1 MNFPKLAE
9 QSYKHLLPHLNGE
22 SLSVCT
28 RSLSHNTKISGLSKD
43 TFSKA
48 VTDVINHS
56 EYPVSLPSV
65 LRNFTQRLRPIVSS
79 EAATKAAQRVTE
91 DPKLQ
96 KALVELSQ
104 KEAIII
110 RTKNDA
116 MPILRG
122 QFSNLAN
129 KENVIVLDINPQ
141 INNGMQKSNTLI
153 SRWYTEAN
161 GINPENLVTL
171 RVEELRTKALK
182 PCEIHRDWVQGSP
195 VAKRLE
201 RLELKAETV
210 SMDRVREIL
219 DGTKGLSGEEI
230 LAKYS
235 LEELAAAMKTINT
248 NITAPQKQ
256 RGYIGALISQ
266 LEFASK
272 GKDNITI
279 VIPDD
284 CSLSGSSM
292 LCDSVKILDK
302 FIKNNPTKKVNVVFS
317 PLILGD
323 KAQNAFNTFIRKDA
337 PFSEMYLR
345 SISAIKT
352 DGTEAYSGIRNAF
365 ERVKAS
371 DNITFEVTPSALRA
385 RHFTETEY
393 FKNIEDPVL
402 KSKLTYIMQGPV
414 TNGSAQ
420 FGGFGNCGTLVVTPT
435 EEFVLNGRK
444 YAGKIPTNSVGYMEI
459 LGHETGVLND
469 EIVGGKGLFTKG
481 TGRGYSRYC
490 EWEGLSHPETAKDRM
505 PINIAA
511 NGTISVRDII

>member
-1 MNFPKLAE
+1 MNFPKIANTGIK
-9 QSYKHLLPHLNGE
+9 YITHLEP
-22 SLSVCT
+22 T
-28 RSLSHNTKISGLSKD
+28 
-43 TFSKA
+43 
-48 VTDVINHS
+48 VIRVKPS
-56 EYPVSLPSV
+56 TADSFAKTTSIVKYGEYPVSLPALLKKYVPSIRPQV
-65 LRNFTQRLRPIVSS
+65 STEVAQR
-79 EAATKAAQRVTE
+79 AAQRVTE

-96 KALVELSQ
+96 KGIVELTQ
-104 KEAIII
+104 KEGVIV
-110 RTKNDA
+110 RTKADA
-116 MPILRG
+116 IPIMRE
-122 QFSNLAN
+122 QFANLAN
-129 KENVIVLDINPQ
+129 RENVIVLDINPQ

-182 PCEIHRDWVQGSP
+182 PCELHSDWIQGSQ

-201 RLELKAETV
+201 RLEHKSETLPMV
-210 SMDRVREIL
+210 RVREIL
-219 DGTKGLSGEEI
+219 DGTRGLSSEEI
-230 LAKYS
+230 LQKYS

-248 NITAPQKQ
+248 NISAPQKK

-266 LEFASK
+266 LEQAAK
-272 GKDNITI
+272 GKDNITV

-302 FIKNNPTKKVNVVFS
+302 FLKDNPKKKVNVVFS

-323 KAQNAFNTFIRKDA
+323 KAQKAFDRFMLIDT

-352 DGTEAYSGIRNAF
+352 DGTEAYPGIRNAF
-365 ERVKAS
+365 ERVKGS
-371 DNITFEVTPSALRA
+371 ENITFEVTPSALRA
-385 RHFTETEY
+385 KHFTETDY
-393 FKNIEDPVL
+393 FKSIKDPVL
-402 KSKLTYIMQGPV
+402 KSNLTYIMQGPIE
-414 TNGSAQ
+414 NGSAQ
-420 FGGFGNCGTLVVTPT
+420 FGGFGNCGTLVITPT

-444 YAGKIPTNSVGYMEI
+444 YAGKIPTNSVGFMEI
-459 LGHETGVLND
+459 LGHEQGVLND

-481 TGRGYSRYC
+481 TGKGYSRYC
-490 EWEGLSHPETAKDRM
+490 EWSGLNNPETAKDRT

-511 NGTISVRDII
+511 DGTISLRDIIK